1 MVMNS
6 EVRAM
11 NDIDLEY
18 VCGRLGDLSGIPIRV
33 YRGRERIFYHSRVR
47 LPKDP
52 MTLYSDELWAL
63 DAHVG
68 YFATP
73 HFNYYGVVNC
83 EDVKLILGPTRRV
96 ANSDQ
101 ELHELAF
108 RADVA
113 PEDVGAFVEG
123 MRSIVPTPLESVLQM
138 LCTVNYILSGEKL
151 GLKDVVIYDAEQ
163 SELRERSARKD
174 ASAHE
179 SPAAP
184 HDTYELEQ
192 TLMSMISRGDSAAL
206 HEWTSAAPAVRG
218 GILALEE
225 LRQMKNTFVVTATL
239 VSRAAIR
246 GGMTAEDALS
256 LSDSFI
262 RSCELLSAPDKI
274 MNLQYHMLFEF
285 TERVE
290 RIRLGSSPTKLAVA
304 VANYVQHHL
313 SEPISAE
320 ELAGELY
327 LSRPHLSAKF
337 KKETGQTLTDFIL
350 RAKTEEAKRLL
361 RYTDKSVTAI
371 GAYLGFSSPGHFS
384 RVFRRYA
391 GRTPSEYRER
401 NAR

>member
-1 MVMNS
+1 
-6 EVRAM
+6 
-11 NDIDLEY
+11 
-18 VCGRLGDLSGIPIRV
+18 
-33 YRGRERIFYHSRVR
+33 
-47 LPKDP
+47 
-52 MTLYSDELWAL
+52 
-63 DAHVG
+63 
-68 YFATP
+68 
-73 HFNYYGVVNC
+73 
-83 EDVKLILGPTRRV
+83 
-96 ANSDQ
+96 
-101 ELHELAF
+101 
-108 RADVA
+108 
-113 PEDVGAFVEG
+113 
-123 MRSIVPTPLESVLQM
+123 
-138 LCTVNYILSGEKL
+138 
-151 GLKDVVIYDAEQ
+151 
-163 SELRERSARKD
+163 
-174 ASAHE
+174 
-179 SPAAP
+179 
-184 HDTYELEQ
+184 
-192 TLMSMISRGDSAAL
+192 
-206 HEWTSAAPAVRG
+206 
-218 GILALEE
+218 
-225 LRQMKNTFVVTATL
+225 MKNTFVVTATL